1 MGERGKKQ
9 MGYIKN
15 HAIIITTYDEKQA
28 KLAHKKA
35 MQFLGDVT
43 TELKPTP
50 VNNNFSF
57 AILPDGSKEGW
68 QESDEFDKLRSLFIE
83 YLQSKRFE
91 DGSSPFDA
99 VLVSFDEE
107 GKVTAENIS

>member
-1 MGERGKKQ
+1 

-15 HAIIITTYDEKQA
+15 HSIIVTTYDEKAA

-35 MQFLGDVT
+35 MVLFADIT

-50 VNNNFSF
+50 VNFSFSF

-68 QESDEFDKLRSLFIE
+68 PESNEYDRLRASFID

-107 GKVTAENIS
+107 GKVSAENI